1 MMSIEVAAPDPGTL
15 RMVAEVARKR
25 AAMPRSVDHR
35 DGLERLGAEKAL
47 LQLAADLE
55 ATADDIDA
63 TVRYRP

>member
-1 MMSIEVAAPDPGTL
+1 
-15 RMVAEVARKR
+15 
-25 AAMPRSVDHR
+25 MPRSVDHR

-63 TVRYRP
+63 TVRYLP